1 MNNSI
6 VEGILEI
13 PQVRIG
19 LLNFAISVLDKTKD
33 FLIEL
38 RKKENSKLLELE
50 KYKSLI
56 A

>member
-6 VEGILEI
+6 VKDILKI
-13 PQVRIG
+13 PEVRIG
-19 LLNFAISVLDKTKD
+19 LIDFAIRVLDKTKD

-38 RKKENSKLLELE
+38 REKENNKLLELKE
-50 KYKSLI
+50 SKVLV

>member
-6 VEGILEI
+6 VKGILEI

-19 LLNFAISVLDKTKD
+19 LIEFAISVLDKTKD

-38 RKKENSKLLELE
+38 REKENSKLLEL
-50 KYKSLI
+50 KKSKAI
-56 A
+56 VA